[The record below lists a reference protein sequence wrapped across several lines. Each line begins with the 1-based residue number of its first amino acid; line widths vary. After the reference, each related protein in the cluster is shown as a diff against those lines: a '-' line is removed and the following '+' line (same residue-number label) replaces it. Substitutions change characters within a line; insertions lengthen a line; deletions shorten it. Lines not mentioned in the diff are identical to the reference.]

1 MVSTLMRCSRGSGLR
16 VAGCALVMA
25 TALLAGCTRVIVGTM
40 HPVATGGEPRTPIPV
55 ADLLIE
61 PERFPAR
68 YPAAVLEGTAVHQ
81 VLQDID
87 GVPGGS
93 QVTPPE
99 CAPTPLAPHHTAAA
113 EGVDSREAS
122 SLIVAVTSPAPP
134 LLTRV
139 EQLTACPS
147 FTAVHGSD
155 TSAVT
160 TTLLPAPPVD
170 ADDSYAVDQTVTS
183 QSGSIRRT
191 LTLMAQVGA
200 VRLSATWLHDGAT
213 ETTPDAQSLDT
224 LFTDA
229 VLKVRRVG
237 GP

>member
-1 MVSTLMRCSRGSGLR
+1 MSRLPI
-16 VAGCALVMA
+16 VACVLVMA
-25 TALLAGCTRVIVGTM
+25 AAPLAGCTRAIVGTM
-40 HPVATGGEPRTPIPV
+40 HPVTPGAGLAHLQV

-61 PERFPAR
+61 PERFPAQ
-68 YPAAVLEGTAVHQ
+68 YPAAVLDGRAVHR

-93 QVTPPE
+93 VVTPPG
-99 CAPTPLAPHHTAAA
+99 CAPPPHAPQHTAVAQ
-113 EGVDSREAS
+113 GIDSQDAS
-122 SLIVAVTSPAPP
+122 SLIVAVTTPAPP
-134 LLTRV
+134 LHTRV

-147 FTAVHGSD
+147 FTAVSGPD
-155 TSAVT
+155 TTSVT
-160 TTLLPAPPVD
+160 ATLLPPPPVD

-191 LTLMAQVGA
+191 VTLVAQVGE
-200 VRLSATWLHDGAT
+200 VRLSAAWLHDGTT
-213 ETTPDAQSLDT
+213 ETTPDSQSLDT

>member
-1 MVSTLMRCSRGSGLR
+1 MVNTLMRCLRGPGLR

-25 TALLAGCTRVIVGTM
+25 TALLAGCTRVILGTM
-40 HPVATGGEPRTPIPV
+40 HPVAPGDQPTPIPV

-61 PERFPAR
+61 RERFPAR
-68 YPAAVLEGTAVHQ
+68 YPAAVLDGTAVYR

-93 QVTPPE
+93 AVTPPE
-99 CAPTPLAPHHTAAA
+99 CAPPPFTPQHTAAA
-113 EGVDSREAS
+113 QGIDSQEVS

-134 LLTRV
+134 LHTRI

-147 FTAVHGSD
+147 FTAVSGPD
-155 TSAVT
+155 TTSVT
-160 TTLLPAPPVD
+160 ATLLPPPPVD
-170 ADDSYAVDQTVTS
+170 ADDSYAVDQTITS
-183 QSGSIRRT
+183 QSGSKRRT
-191 LTLMAQVGA
+191 LTLVAQVA
-200 VRLSATWLHDGAT
+200 EVRLSATWLHDGTT
-213 ETTPDAQSLDT
+213 ETTPDSQSLDT

-229 VLKVRRVG
+229 VLKLRSVG